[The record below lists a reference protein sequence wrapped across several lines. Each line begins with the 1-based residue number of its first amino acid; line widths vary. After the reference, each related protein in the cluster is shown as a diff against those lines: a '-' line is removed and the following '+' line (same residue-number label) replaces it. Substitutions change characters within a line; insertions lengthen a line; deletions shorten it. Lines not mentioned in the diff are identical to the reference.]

1 MWGKIRVGA
10 GSTQGDGRE
19 TEQEIAGFWGALM
32 KSACDLETGDWE
44 P

>member
-10 GSTQGDGRE
+10 GSTQGEGRE
-19 TEQEIAGFWGALM
+19 TAQEIAGFWGALM
-32 KSACDLETGDWE
+32 KSARDLETRGWE